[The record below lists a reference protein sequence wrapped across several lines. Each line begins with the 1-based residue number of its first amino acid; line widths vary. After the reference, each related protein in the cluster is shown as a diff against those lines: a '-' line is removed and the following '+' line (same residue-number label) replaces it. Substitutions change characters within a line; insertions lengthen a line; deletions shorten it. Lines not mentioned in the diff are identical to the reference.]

1 MRISL
6 GPGPLGLLVAL
17 VLLTA
22 VSARLLGVRLRWW
35 RVLIAGFP
43 GLIAGIFFVWGLTG
57 GGRAPRTLPAPA
69 VLLAALVATML
80 IAAMLELLARPGR
93 FATAQA
99 RLARRGMPH
108 PVRSVRARI
117 GRLRRYAEVTR
128 IASRHGLAVFLGGAR
143 PAAVRHG
150 SALAVGDAQ
159 ATARTRR
166 LARNLRAALEEGGGI
181 FVKLGQVLSARNDLL
196 PADVIAELSGL
207 QDQVAPA
214 PAAEIESLLAAE
226 LGAPVGE
233 VFEWFDAEPLAAG
246 SIAQV
251 HRARLAAGT
260 HVVVKVQRPGIGPL
274 VERDL
279 DILLRLAR
287 TIESR
292 AQWARD
298 YQVAEMAKGFA
309 DALEEEL
316 DFRVEARNIAAVAR
330 GGGIH
335 VPGVHRSLSTSRIL
349 VLDYLDGVSAR
360 DAGPFLE
367 QAGADRAAVARGL
380 LGCMLRHVMI
390 DGTFH
395 ADPHP
400 GNVLVRP
407 DGTLA
412 LIDFGLVGRLD
423 PLQQAGL
430 RRLLLAVAR
439 RDPAEL
445 HSALADLAQIRGR
458 GGYRGDELL
467 ERALAQFMAQHL
479 GPEMIPDAGMFAA
492 LFALLAEFGVTFP
505 PVIGGVF
512 RAMVT
517 LEGTLTLLAPGFQMM
532 EESRALA
539 AALLGS
545 QLTPASVRDAVTDE
559 LIALLPVLRRLP
571 RRLDRITASL
581 ERGTLSANVRL
592 FADEREI
599 RLAAA
604 MVSRAVMA
612 FIGASVGLLSVGLL
626 AIHGGPV
633 LLPGPGHG
641 GGTSVFRLF
650 GYLGLFF
657 AVVLILRVLIA
668 IAREGIG
675 LPRGIGAAGRSG
687 RPEY

>member
-6 GPGPLGLLVAL
+6 GPGPLGLLVVL

-35 RVLIAGFP
+35 RVLVAGFP
-43 GLIAGIFFVWGLTG
+43 GLIAGIFFIWALTG
-57 GGRAPRTLPAPA
+57 GGRRPRTLPAPA
-69 VLLAALVATML
+69 VLVAALVATML
-80 IAAMLELLARPGR
+80 IAALLELLATPGR
-93 FATAQA
+93 LATVQG
-99 RLARRGMPH
+99 RLALRGMPH
-108 PVRSVRARI
+108 PVRSARARI
-117 GRLRRYAEVTR
+117 GRVRRYTEVTR
-128 IASRHGLAVFLGGAR
+128 IASRHGLAVFVGAAR
-143 PAAVRHG
+143 PAGGRQGQEPPVEG
-150 SALAVGDAQ
+150 AQ

-181 FVKLGQVLSARNDLL
+181 FVKLGQVLSTRSDLL

-207 QDQVAPA
+207 QDHVAPA
-214 PAAEIESLLAAE
+214 PAADIESLLAAE
-226 LGAPVGE
+226 LRAPAGE
-233 VFEWFDAEPLAAG
+233 VFAWFDPNPLAAG

-251 HRARLAAGT
+251 HRAQLAGGG

-287 TIESR
+287 TMESR

-298 YQVAEMAKGFA
+298 YRVVELARGFA
-309 DALEEEL
+309 DAQEEEL

-330 GGGIH
+330 SGGIQ
-335 VPGVHRSLSTSRIL
+335 VPGVHRNLSTGRIL

-360 DAGPFLE
+360 EAGPLLE
-367 QAGADRAAVARGL
+367 QAGADRDDVARGL

-445 HSALADLAQIRGR
+445 YGALADLAHVR
-458 GGYRGDELL
+458 GGYYGDELL

-492 LFALLAEFGVTFP
+492 LFALLTEFELTFP

-517 LEGTLTLLAPGFQMM
+517 LEGTLALLAPGFQMM
-532 EESRALA
+532 EESRSVA

-545 QLTPASVRDAVTDE
+545 QLAPASVREAVTDE
-559 LIALLPVLRRLP
+559 LIALLPMLRRLP

-612 FIGASVGLLSVGLL
+612 FIGASLGMLSVGLL

-633 LLPGPGHG
+633 LLSGPGHG
-641 GGTSVFRLF
+641 SGTSVFRVF

-675 LPRGIGAAGRSG
+675 LPPGAGPAGRRG
-687 RPEY
+687 QRGT

>member
-6 GPGPLGLLVAL
+6 GPGPLGLLVVL

-22 VSARLLGVRLRWW
+22 ISARLLGVRLRWW
-35 RVLIAGFP
+35 HVVIAGFP
-43 GLIAGIFFVWGLTG
+43 GLIAGVVFVWGLTG
-57 GGRAPRTLPAPA
+57 GGRTPRTLPALA
-69 VLLAALVATML
+69 VLLAALIATML

-93 FATAQA
+93 FATVQG

-143 PAAVRHG
+143 PAGVGHG
-150 SALAVGDAQ
+150 SALAAGDAQ
-159 ATARTRR
+159 AAARTRR
-166 LARNLRAALEEGGGI
+166 IARNLRAALEEGGGI
-181 FVKLGQVLSARNDLL
+181 FVKLGQVLSTRNDLL

-226 LGAPVGE
+226 LGAPAGE

-251 HRARLAAGT
+251 HRARLTAGT

-287 TIESR
+287 TMESR

-298 YQVAEMAKGFA
+298 YRVAEMAKGFA
-309 DALEEEL
+309 DALDEEL

-367 QAGADRAAVARGL
+367 QTGADRAAVARGL

-445 HSALADLAQIRGR
+445 HSAVADLAQIRR
-458 GGYRGDELL
+458 DGYRGDELL
-467 ERALAQFMAQHL
+467 ERALAQFMAHHL

-492 LFALLAEFGVTFP
+492 LFALLTEFGVTFP
-505 PVIGGVF
+505 PAICGVF

-517 LEGTLTLLAPGFQMM
+517 LEGTLALLAPGFQMI
-532 EESRALA
+532 EESRSLA
-539 AALLGS
+539 TTLHGA
-545 QLTPASVRDAVTDE
+545 QLAPASVRDAVTDE

-571 RRLDRITASL
+571 QRLDRISASL

-599 RLAAA
+599 RLAVA

-612 FIGASVGLLSVGLL
+612 FIGASLGLLSVGLL

-641 GGTSVFRLF
+641 GGASVFRLF
-650 GYLGLFF
+650 GYLALFF

-675 LPRGIGAAGRSG
+675 LPRGSQSAGQSG
-687 RPEY
+687 RPDR

>member
-6 GPGPLGLLVAL
+6 GPGPLGLLVVL

-22 VSARLLGVRLRWW
+22 LSARLLGVRLRWW

-57 GGRAPRTLPAPA
+57 GGPAPRTLPAPA
-69 VLLAALVATML
+69 VLFAALVATML

-93 FATAQA
+93 FATVQG
-99 RLARRGMPH
+99 RLVRRAAPH
-108 PVRSVRARI
+108 PIRSARARI

-128 IASRHGLAVFLGGAR
+128 IAGRHGLPVFLGAAR
-143 PAAVRHG
+143 PARPRQDAG
-150 SALAVGDAQ
+150 PAAGDGL
-159 ATARTRR
+159 ATAPARR
-166 LARNLRAALEEGGGI
+166 LGRNLRAALEEGGGI
-181 FVKLGQVLSARNDLL
+181 FVKLGQVLSTRSDLL

-207 QDQVAPA
+207 QDHVAPA

-226 LGAPVGE
+226 LGAPAGE
-233 VFEWFDAEPLAAG
+233 AFEWFDTEPLAAG

-251 HRARLAAGT
+251 HRARLAGGVD
-260 HVVVKVQRPGIGPL
+260 VVIKVRRPGIGPL

-287 TIESR
+287 MMESR

-298 YQVAEMAKGFA
+298 YRVAELARGFA
-309 DALEEEL
+309 DALDEEL

-330 GGGIH
+330 SGGIA
-335 VPGVHRSLSTSRIL
+335 VPGVHRDLSTSKIL

-360 DAGPFLE
+360 DAGPVLE
-367 QAGADRAAVARGL
+367 LAGADREEVARGL
-380 LGCMLRHVMI
+380 LGCVLRQVMI

-430 RRLLLAVAR
+430 RRLLLAIAR

-445 HSALADLAQIRGR
+445 YGALADLAQIRGAHHV
-458 GGYRGDELL
+458 GDEPL

-479 GPEMIPDAGMFAA
+479 GPEMIPDAGMFTA
-492 LFALLAEFGVTFP
+492 LFALLTEFGVTFP

-517 LEGTLTLLAPGFQMM
+517 LEGTLALLAPGFNMVQ
-532 EESRALA
+532 EARSLA
-539 AALLGS
+539 ATLLGS
-545 QLTPASVRDAVTDE
+545 QLGPASVRDAVADE

-581 ERGTLSANVRL
+581 ERGTLSMDVRL
-592 FADEREI
+592 LADEREI

-612 FIGASVGLLSVGLL
+612 IIGAALGLLSVALL

-633 LLPGPGHG
+633 LLPRAGHG
-641 GGTSVFRLF
+641 GGTSVYRIF

-668 IAREGIG
+668 IAREGIA
-675 LPRGIGAAGRSG
+675 LPPGIGRGDRVG
-687 RPEY
+687 PDGH